1 MKARTLV
8 WLGMVA
14 LIAAIAMPSALNAQA
29 DAPPPAAS
37 QPPAISAQDLAF
49 GRFIALIRAHL
60 STGDELAAL
69 RQWDA
74 AAPHFG
80 FPREEI
86 YGVIRDQLRIYNTP
100 PFDGALKE
108 LVRAVK
114 SRDAKQFPKARQKV
128 DAALAAADANL
139 RTRQPNWPRFT
150 VAVAIAV
157 LKSAPDEYDDAVAK
171 GPNLGRIVRPIGY
184 QTARGFVLQADRMI
198 ESVAGE
204 LQTGNVAALA
214 DIRAGFSQLKTAFAS
229 VAAPKEVA
237 MTDAAFQSIVAGVES
252 AAARL
257 I

>member
-1 MKARTLV
+1 MKARTLW
-8 WLGMVA
+8 WLSMVA
-14 LIAAIAMPSALNAQA
+14 VMTAVAMPSALNAQIE
-29 DAPPPAAS
+29 APPPAAVK
-37 QPPAISAQDLAF
+37 PAAISEQDLVF

-60 STGDELAAL
+60 ATGDELAAL

-100 PFDGALKE
+100 LFDGALKK

-114 SRDAKQFPKARQKV
+114 SHDAKQFPKARQKV
-128 DAALAAADANL
+128 DVALAAADVNL
-139 RTRQPNWPRFT
+139 KTRQPNWPRFT
-150 VAVAIAV
+150 VAVSIAV

-171 GPNLGRIVRPIGY
+171 GRIVRPIGY

-204 LQTGNVAALA
+204 LQTSNAAALA
-214 DIRAGFSQLKTAFAS
+214 DIRAGLSQLKTAFTP
-229 VAAPKEVA
+229 VTAPKEAA
-237 MTDAAFQSIVAGVES
+237 MTDAAFQSIVAGIES
-252 AAARL
+252 AAAKL
-257 I
+257 V